1 MLEISVRLVVAEY
14 ERNEKSVD
22 HLKMGWTAPKIVPLT
37 AAGASEGGIFKDLCE
52 SSKVISGQNKI
63 MGYGTA
69 RAGCS

>member
-1 MLEISVRLVVAEY
+1 MLEIPVRLVVAEY

-37 AAGASEGGIFKDLCE
+37 AAGASEGGNQKNLCE
-52 SSKVISGQNKI
+52 SSKVINGKGVI
-63 MGYGTA
+63 VGYGTA